1 MAYVKSQHYAA
12 WRQIAQCSWA
22 RLEAKHE
29 ELACSTHDHRLICY
43 LMLTDPSAVHTQRK
57 SLMSHS
63 ISNRSVWGRVFPAN
77 HLAMVCFS
85 TSHSNCLF
93 LLSYVLYFI
102 FTSCTLVRFVVYLIN
117 KYCIV
122 GAFCHLLNKRTLYCT
137 DEANLQHQ
145 I

>member
-63 ISNRSVWGRVFPAN
+63 ISNRSVRTSLSSQSFGYGMFLYVAQQLFVFII
-77 HLAMVCFS
+77 LR
-85 TSHSNCLF
+85 
-93 LLSYVLYFI
+93 FI
-102 FTSCTLVRFVVYLIN
+102 FHLHLMY
-117 KYCIV
+117 V
-122 GAFCHLLNKRTLYCT
+122 GAFCRLLNK
-137 DEANLQHQ
+137 Q
-145 I
+145 ILHCWCVLSST